1 MPNLLLY
8 HMYRNA
14 SGPSYLRLEKL
25 ETASGAYDDGL
36 YYFFNKDVKPE
47 HVQFVMKT
55 ESPEVESCDL
65 RFTSINT
72 TTPTVFTKIP
82 WQDVFFFRFG
92 YFNYQK
98 LNLVSMVNMFKQDVW
113 YTVDL
118 LINWR
123 SQTVT
128 VYVDKELKASDIF
141 FTKKKTEVPSANTL
155 VLYNLTPGSTCHIRA
170 I

>member
-1 MPNLLLY
+1 M
-8 HMYRNA
+8 
-14 SGPSYLRLEKL
+14 
-25 ETASGAYDDGL
+25 
-36 YYFFNKDVKPE
+36 
-47 HVQFVMKT
+47 
-55 ESPEVESCDL
+55 

-98 LNLVSMVNMFKQDVW
+98 MNLVSMVNMFKQDVW

-118 LINWR
+118 LIDWPK
-123 SQTVT
+123 QTVT
-128 VYVDKELKASDIF
+128 VYVDRELKASDIF